1 MRALTKL
8 MGGKPTTSM
17 LGVIALVWAATTP
30 ATAQVEMKSFAIW
43 TSRDSQQGGLPLI
56 AAKKGFFT
64 KEGLDV
70 EVRFVSS
77 GSEIPAGMVGGTILV
92 GIASWVNPMQ
102 MKANGLPAVVLAQA
116 TDQTDTQQLVV
127 RSSSSIK
134 TPKDLNGK
142 KLGITKIGVMLS
154 LLDRMCKEYGCDS
167 STIQLVNMLPHDIL
181 LAYKKGDVD
190 AILTWEPYVTFAA
203 QDGGTVLASAQRSY
217 MPGQPGG
224 RLDGQY
230 AAVFALRD
238 FVGKNPKTVEA
249 MLKGLRAA
257 AEWTNANKKEAGEII
272 TKEMNI
278 PDDVVQ
284 KIMTEVTYTVTIDD
298 AWAKEFDGIAAYLL
312 NAKEL
317 KGPVTAKDV
326 FVAEPLKAACP
337 ACVK

>member
-1 MRALTKL
+1 MRALTKM
-8 MGGKPTTSM
+8 MGRSLTA
-17 LGVIALVWAATTP
+17 GVISMIALGSFATSP
-30 ATAQVEMKSFAIW
+30 ATAQVEMKAFSIW

-56 AAKKGFFT
+56 AAKKGFFA

-70 EVRFVSS
+70 DVKFVSS

-92 GIASWVNPMQ
+92 GVASWVNPMQ

-127 RSSSSIK
+127 K
-134 TPKDLNGK
+134 TSGPVKAPKDLNGK

-154 LLDRMCKEYGCDS
+154 LLDRMCKEYGCDP
-167 STIQLVNMLPHDIL
+167 STIQLVNMLPQDIL

-203 QDGGTVLASAQRSY
+203 QDGGTVLASAQKSY

-238 FVGKNPKTVEA
+238 FVGKNPKTIEA
-249 MLKGLRAA
+249 MLKGMRAA

-272 TKEMNI
+272 TEEMNI
-278 PDDVVQ
+278 PGEVVQ
-284 KIMTEVTYTVTIDD
+284 KIMSEVTYTVTLDE
-298 AWAKEFDGIAAYLL
+298 AWAKEFDGIATYLL

-317 KGPVTAKDV
+317 KGPVTAKDL